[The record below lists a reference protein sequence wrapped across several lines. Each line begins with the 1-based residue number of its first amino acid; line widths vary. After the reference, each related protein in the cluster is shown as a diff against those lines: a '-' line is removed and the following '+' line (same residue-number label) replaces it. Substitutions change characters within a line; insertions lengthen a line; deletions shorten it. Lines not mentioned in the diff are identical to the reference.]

1 VRRGAAGLLAGL
13 LLARA
18 APAGAA
24 VFVVGNTNDSGAGS
38 LRDAITSANG
48 AAGADE
54 ISFMLGC
61 PCAINLASSLVV
73 TDALTITGLGADR
86 LAIDGGNAVR
96 VLQATAP
103 LTLVDLTIRNGNA
116 GAGDGGA
123 IQSTGPGASLTL
135 TRVAIETCSGVEGG
149 GVHTQVPTVVT
160 DSVFEGNTA
169 SMDGG
174 GLYAPGG
181 ITMTGSQFVNN
192 RVTAHKAYGGGGGL
206 MAFGPTTISTTSFI
220 GNFAGD
226 WGGGAYLADF
236 TPMSLTLLADLQFHS
251 NVADDGGGGGLF
263 VWFDAVLT
271 EVDASDNA
279 AGYRGGGI
287 YAGYAGNYGI
297 QVSGGSLLHNS
308 AAGGGGFYSDG
319 DFEMDGT
326 TLIGNTSTNGN
337 GGGAWTPGS
346 AVASNLTISDNIVL
360 AGGNS
365 GGFDTGANLT
375 LSGSTLSNNRTY
387 TGAGGG
393 SGAGGNATVSDC
405 EYTGN
410 TADGLGGGLLAF
422 GNVQVTDSTFSG
434 NTAEHNWGGGV
445 FGNQITVTGTTF
457 SGNTSSYA
465 GGGLGSQF
473 GAIQV
478 TGGRFEGNQ
487 AVLNGWGGGI
497 YGGVAVTVDGTE
509 FEANVAELNGG
520 AITASGALSVTG
532 ALLRGNSAAANGGA
546 IYAAGDLDLDRVR
559 GVENEADLGGAV
571 FQGGGGGEITNSLF
585 ARNRA
590 LSGRGEALA
599 LQPAAVQSVRHSTLA
614 TYPTQAAGSALYV
627 NGGTVELE
635 SSILVSHALGIE
647 RDAAGI
653 VNADFNLFDGNG
665 ADTQG
670 ASITNGNPVAGPP
683 GFVDPANGNFHLAF
697 GSAALD
703 AGPDVGVATDLDGE
717 TRPKGAGF
725 DLGFDELD
733 PAAPAGC
740 PATPVSGCR
749 AAESDTLQIKVAAD
763 PAKNRFTLKH
773 SRDTAALAPA
783 DFGDPVAGGNVYQLC
798 LYDESAGVPALLATL
813 TVPGG
818 GTCGSKACW
827 KASSKGFQFKDG
839 AASHDGVQQIALK
852 TGDAGKGSV
861 QVKGA
866 GAGLPLPGPKT
877 AGMPYLSADPGVTAQ
892 LHESST
898 GGCFESRV
906 EAGDV
911 QKNTEAQFKA
921 VRK

>member
-1 VRRGAAGLLAGL
+1 
-13 LLARA
+13 
-18 APAGAA
+18 
-24 VFVVGNTNDSGAGS
+24 VVSNTNDSGAGS
-38 LRDAITSANG
+38 LRDAIASANG
-48 AAGADE
+48 APGADE
-54 ISFMLGC
+54 ITFTLAC
-61 PCAINLASSLVV
+61 PCTISLASPLAVS
-73 TDALTITGLGADR
+73 DALTITGLGADR
-86 LAIDGGNAVR
+86 LAIDGGGVVR
-96 VLQATAP
+96 VLASTAP
-103 LTLVDLTIRNGNA
+103 LTLVDLTLRNGNA
-116 GAGDGGA
+116 GAGNGGA
-123 IQSTGPGASLTL
+123 IQSTGAGAPLTL
-135 TRVAIETCSGVEGG
+135 TRVAIETSSGVAGG
-149 GVHTQVPTVVT
+149 GVYSDGPVVVT

-174 GLYAPGG
+174 GLYVLGG
-181 ITMTGSQFVNN
+181 FTMTGSQLVNN
-192 RVTAHKAYGGGGGL
+192 RTTAHKGYGGGGGL
-206 MAFGPTTISTTSFI
+206 IAFGATTISTTSFT
-220 GNFAGD
+220 GNHTGD

-236 TPMSLTLLADLQFHS
+236 TPMSLTLLSDLQFQS

-263 VWFDAVLT
+263 VWYGSVLT
-271 EVDASDNA
+271 GVDASDNS
-279 AGYRGGGI
+279 AGYHGGGI
-287 YAGYAGNYGI
+287 YAGYAGNHGI
-297 QVSGGSLLHNS
+297 QVSGGSLVHNS

-326 TLIGNTSTNGN
+326 TLIGNTSSNGN
-337 GGGAWTPGS
+337 GGGAWTPMS

-375 LSGSTLSNNRTY
+375 ISGSTLSNNRTY
-387 TGAGGG
+387 TGGGGG
-393 SGAGGNATVSDC
+393 SGAGGNATVTDC
-405 EYTGN
+405 DYTGN
-410 TADGLGGGLLAF
+410 TADGLGGGLLSF
-422 GNVQVTDSTFSG
+422 GNVQVTDSSFSG

-445 FGNQITVTGTTF
+445 LGNQITVAGTTF
-457 SGNTSSYA
+457 SDNTSSYA
-465 GGGLGSQF
+465 GGGLASQF

-478 TGGRFEGNQ
+478 TGGRFEGNH
-487 AVLNGWGGGI
+487 AALNGWGGAI

-509 FEANVAELNGG
+509 FATNVAELNGG
-520 AITASGALSVTG
+520 AIAASGALSVTG
-532 ALLRGNSAAANGGA
+532 ALLRGNSAADNGGA

-559 GVENEADLGGAV
+559 GVDNQADLGGAV
-571 FQGGGGGEITNSLF
+571 FQGGGGGETTNSLF
-585 ARNRA
+585 VRNRA

-599 LQPAAVQSVRHSTLA
+599 LQPSAVQSVRHSTLA
-614 TYPTQAAGSALYV
+614 NYPTQAAGSALYV

-635 SSILVSHALGIE
+635 NSILVSHALGIE

-683 GFVDPANGNFHLAF
+683 GFVDPANGDFHLAF

-733 PAAPAGC
+733 PAAPTGC
-740 PATPVSGCR
+740 PATPVPGCR
-749 AAESDTLQIKVAAD
+749 VAESDTLQIKVASD

-783 DFGDPVAGGNVYQLC
+783 DFGDPVTGGNVYQLC
-798 LYDESAGVPALLATL
+798 LYDESAGVPALLATM

-839 AASHDGVQQIALK
+839 AAVHDGVQQIALR

-866 GAGLPLPGPKT
+866 GAGLPLPGPKA

-892 LHESST
+892 LHESSA